1 MKLKTVKKSIFKILK
16 IILPL
21 GIGVYLTWYF
31 YSNLSPEGKAGIPK
45 AFASANYFWVFLA
58 LVTAWLGHMS
68 RAYRWQFLM
77 EPLGYKPKLVNL
89 YHSTMIGY
97 VLNFTIPRSGEIGRP
112 GFLSK
117 KENLPFDKVF
127 GTVVAERIIDVI
139 MLLGITFGTSLL
151 VGNEVIE
158 GFTKTDGETVNS
170 YLLYAIVGLVLLG
183 GIALIVSKKIR
194 GFFIEKLKGM
204 LEGVKTIFTMK
215 KRMAFIFHTLFIWFT
230 YILMMWLMAL
240 SLDGMESIGIKE
252 LMVSFVVGAAAIAI
266 TPGGIGLY
274 PLFITAALVYFGY
287 NEELASS
294 FTILSWV
301 VTTAFLVVLGVASL
315 FAIDV
320 KFNVMDA
327 ENELPKTTK

>member
-1 MKLKTVKKSIFKILK
+1 MKKNLTKILK

-21 GIGVYLTWYF
+21 GIGIYLTWYF

-45 AFASANYFWVFLA
+45 AFAEANYFWVFLS

-77 EPLGYKPKLVNL
+77 EPLGYKPKLINL

-117 KENLPFDKVF
+117 KEELPFDKVF

-151 VGNEVIE
+151 VGKEVID
-158 GFTKTDGETVNS
+158 GFTKTDNESGNS
-170 YLLYAIVGLVLLG
+170 FVLIGIISFIILG
-183 GIALIVSKKIR
+183 GIAVLFSKKLRKI
-194 GFFIEKLKGM
+194 FLEKVKGM

-215 KRMAFIFHTLFIWFT
+215 KRVAFIFHTLFIWVT
-230 YILMMWLMAL
+230 YVLLMWFMAL
-240 SLDGMESIGIKE
+240 SLTGMETIGIKE
-252 LMVSFVVGAAAIAI
+252 LMVGFVVGAAAIAI

-287 NEELASS
+287 DKDLASS
-294 FTILSWV
+294 FSILSWV
-301 VTTAFLVVLGVASL
+301 VQTAFLVVMGVISL
-315 FAIDV
+315 FAINV

-327 ENELPKTTK
+327 ENEVPNSKI

>member
-1 MKLKTVKKSIFKILK
+1 MKKNLTKILK

-21 GIGVYLTWYF
+21 GIGIYLTWYF

-45 AFASANYFWVFLA
+45 AFAEANYFWVFLS

-77 EPLGYKPKLVNL
+77 EPLGYKPKLINL

-117 KENLPFDKVF
+117 KEELPFDKVF

-151 VGNEVIE
+151 VGKEVID
-158 GFTKTDGETVNS
+158 GFTKTDNESGNS
-170 YLLYAIVGLVLLG
+170 FVLIGIISFIILG
-183 GIALIVSKKIR
+183 GIALLFSKKLRKI
-194 GFFIEKLKGM
+194 FLEKVKGM

-215 KRMAFIFHTLFIWFT
+215 KRVAFIFHTLFIWVT
-230 YILMMWLMAL
+230 YVLLMWFMAL
-240 SLDGMESIGIKE
+240 SLTGMETIGIKE
-252 LMVSFVVGAAAIAI
+252 LMVGFVVGAAAIAI

-287 NEELASS
+287 DKDLASS
-294 FTILSWV
+294 FSILSWV
-301 VTTAFLVVLGVASL
+301 VQTAFLVVMGVISL
-315 FAIDV
+315 FAINV

-327 ENELPKTTK
+327 ENEVPNSKI

>member
-1 MKLKTVKKSIFKILK
+1 MKKNLIKILK

-21 GIGVYLTWYF
+21 GIGIYLTWYF

-45 AFASANYFWVFLA
+45 AFDEANYFWVFLS

-77 EPLGYKPKLVNL
+77 EPLGYKPKLINL

-117 KENLPFDKVF
+117 KEELPFDKVF

-151 VGNEVIE
+151 VGKEVID
-158 GFTKTDGETVNS
+158 GFTKTDNESGNS
-170 YLLYAIVGLVLLG
+170 FVLKGIISFIILG
-183 GIALIVSKKIR
+183 GIGVLFSKKLR
-194 GFFIEKLKGM
+194 KVFLEKVKGM

-215 KRMAFIFHTLFIWFT
+215 KRVAFIFHTLFIWVT
-230 YILMMWLMAL
+230 YVLLMWFMAL
-240 SLDGMESIGIKE
+240 SLTGMETIGIKE
-252 LMVSFVVGAAAIAI
+252 LMVGFVVGAAAIAI

-287 NEELASS
+287 DKDLASS
-294 FTILSWV
+294 FSILSWV
-301 VTTAFLVVLGVASL
+301 VQTAFLVVMGVISL
-315 FAIDV
+315 FAINV
-320 KFNVMDA
+320 KFNVMDT
-327 ENELPKTTK
+327 ENEVPNSKI

>member
-1 MKLKTVKKSIFKILK
+1 MKKNLTKILK

-21 GIGVYLTWYF
+21 GIGIYLTWYF

-45 AFASANYFWVFLA
+45 AFAEANYFWVFLS

-77 EPLGYKPKLVNL
+77 EPLGYKPKLINL

-117 KENLPFDKVF
+117 KEELPFDKVF

-151 VGNEVIE
+151 VGKEVID
-158 GFTKTDGETVNS
+158 GFTKTDNESGNS
-170 YLLYAIVGLVLLG
+170 FVLIGIISFIILG
-183 GIALIVSKKIR
+183 GIAVLFSKKLRKI
-194 GFFIEKLKGM
+194 FLEKVKGM

-215 KRMAFIFHTLFIWFT
+215 KRVAFIFHTLFIWVT
-230 YILMMWLMAL
+230 YVLLMWFMAL
-240 SLDGMESIGIKE
+240 SLTGMETIGMKE
-252 LMVSFVVGAAAIAI
+252 LMVGFVVGAAAIAI

-287 NEELASS
+287 DKDLASS
-294 FTILSWV
+294 FSILSWV
-301 VTTAFLVVLGVASL
+301 VQTAFLVVMGVISL
-315 FAIDV
+315 FAINV

-327 ENELPKTTK
+327 ENEVPNSKI

>member
-1 MKLKTVKKSIFKILK
+1 VKKNLTKILK

-21 GIGVYLTWYF
+21 GIGIYLTWYF

-45 AFASANYFWVFLA
+45 AFAEANYFWVFLS

-77 EPLGYKPKLVNL
+77 EPLGYKPKLINL

-117 KENLPFDKVF
+117 KEELPFDKVF

-151 VGNEVIE
+151 VGKEVID
-158 GFTKTDGETVNS
+158 GFTKTDNESGNS
-170 YLLYAIVGLVLLG
+170 FVLIGIISFIFLG
-183 GIALIVSKKIR
+183 GIAVLFSKKLRMI
-194 GFFIEKLKGM
+194 FLEKVKGM

-215 KRMAFIFHTLFIWFT
+215 KRVAFIFHTLFIWVT
-230 YILMMWLMAL
+230 YVLLMWFMAL
-240 SLDGMESIGIKE
+240 SLTGMETIGIKE
-252 LMVSFVVGAAAIAI
+252 LMVGFVVGAAAIAI

-287 NEELASS
+287 DKDLASS
-294 FTILSWV
+294 FSILSWV
-301 VTTAFLVVLGVASL
+301 VQTAFLVVMGVISL
-315 FAIDV
+315 FAINV

-327 ENELPKTTK
+327 ENEVPNSKI

>member
-1 MKLKTVKKSIFKILK
+1 VKKSLIKLLK
-16 IILPL
+16 IVLPL

-45 AFASANYFWVFLA
+45 AFADANYFWVFLS
-58 LVTAWLGHMS
+58 LVMAWLGHMS

-77 EPLGYKPKLVNL
+77 EPLGYKPKLINL

-112 GFLSK
+112 GFLAK

-151 VGNEVIE
+151 VGKEVID
-158 GFTKTDGETVNS
+158 GFTKTGGQSGNS
-170 YLLYAIVGLVLLG
+170 YVLYGILALMILG
-183 GIALIVSKKIR
+183 GVAVLVSKKLR
-194 GFFIEKLKGM
+194 EFFLEKVKGM
-204 LEGVKTIFTMK
+204 MEGVKTIFTMK
-215 KRMAFIFHTLFIWFT
+215 KRVAFILHTLFIWAT
-230 YILMMWLMAL
+230 YVLLMWLMAL
-240 SLDGMESIGIKE
+240 SLNGMESIGIKE
-252 LMVSFVVGAAAIAI
+252 LMVGFVVGAAAIAI

-287 NEELASS
+287 DKDLASS
-294 FTILSWV
+294 FSILSWV
-301 VTTAFLVVLGVASL
+301 VQTAFLVVMGVISL

-320 KFNVMDA
+320 KFNVMEA
-327 ENELPKTTK
+327 EKELPKTKN

>member
-1 MKLKTVKKSIFKILK
+1 MKKNLIKILK

-21 GIGVYLTWYF
+21 GIGIYLTWYF

-45 AFASANYFWVFLA
+45 AFAEANYFWVFLS

-77 EPLGYKPKLVNL
+77 EPLGYKPKLINL

-117 KENLPFDKVF
+117 KEELPFDKVF

-151 VGNEVIE
+151 VGKEVID
-158 GFTKTDGETVNS
+158 GFTKTDNESGNS
-170 YLLYAIVGLVLLG
+170 FVLIGIISFIIWG
-183 GIALIVSKKIR
+183 GIAVLFSKKLRKI
-194 GFFIEKLKGM
+194 FLEKVKGM

-215 KRMAFIFHTLFIWFT
+215 KRVAFIFHTLFIWVT
-230 YILMMWLMAL
+230 YVLLMWFMAL
-240 SLDGMESIGIKE
+240 SLTGMETIGIKE
-252 LMVSFVVGAAAIAI
+252 LMVGFVVGAAAIAI

-287 NEELASS
+287 DKDLASS
-294 FTILSWV
+294 FSILSWV
-301 VTTAFLVVLGVASL
+301 VQTAFLVVMGVISL
-315 FAIDV
+315 FAINV
-320 KFNVMDA
+320 KFNVMDT
-327 ENELPKTTK
+327 ENEVPNSKI

>member
-1 MKLKTVKKSIFKILK
+1 MKKNLIKILK

-21 GIGVYLTWYF
+21 GIGIYLTWYF

-45 AFASANYFWVFLA
+45 AFAEANYFWVFLS

-77 EPLGYKPKLVNL
+77 EPLGYKPKLINL

-117 KENLPFDKVF
+117 KEELPFDKVF

-151 VGNEVIE
+151 VGKEVID
-158 GFTKTDGETVNS
+158 GFTKTDNESGNS
-170 YLLYAIVGLVLLG
+170 FVLIGIISFIILG
-183 GIALIVSKKIR
+183 GIAVLFSKKLRKI
-194 GFFIEKLKGM
+194 FLEKVKGM

-215 KRMAFIFHTLFIWFT
+215 KRVAFIFHTLFIWVT
-230 YILMMWLMAL
+230 YVLLMWFMAL
-240 SLDGMESIGIKE
+240 SLTGMETIGIKE
-252 LMVSFVVGAAAIAI
+252 LMVGFVVGAAAIAI

-287 NEELASS
+287 DKDLASS
-294 FTILSWV
+294 FSILSWV
-301 VTTAFLVVLGVASL
+301 VQTAFLVVMGVISL
-315 FAIDV
+315 FAINV
-320 KFNVMDA
+320 KFNVMDT
-327 ENELPKTTK
+327 ENEVPNSKI